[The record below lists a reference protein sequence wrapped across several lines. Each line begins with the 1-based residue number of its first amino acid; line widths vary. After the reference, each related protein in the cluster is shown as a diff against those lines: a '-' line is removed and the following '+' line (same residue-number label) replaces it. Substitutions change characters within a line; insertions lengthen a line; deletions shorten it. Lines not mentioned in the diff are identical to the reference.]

1 MSGINKV
8 ILIGHLGKDPEMRY
22 LEGGVSV
29 TSFPLATSETFNKDG
44 QKVEQTEWHN
54 IVMWRGLADVAAK
67 FLQKGKLVYI
77 EGKLRTRSFE
87 DKEGIKRYTTEIVAE
102 NFTMLG
108 RKSDFEPD
116 GNSRQTG
123 KGPTNRDTFH
133 NNTAYRRSSVL
144 NPLNP
149 IKKAPRVIG
158 ELFYLSNNYLPPG
171 GQWSF
176 KYWVNKVCKC
186 NVVPSPSN
194 IPCERLGYDIS
205 WNCLLYLISSLI
217 SNSAFL

>member
-8 ILIGHLGKDPEMRY
+8 ILIGHLGKDPELRS

-54 IVMWRGLADVAAK
+54 IVMWRGLADLAVK

-87 DKEGIKRYTTEIVAE
+87 DKGGIKKYTTEVVAE

-116 GNSRQTG
+116 GAPRQFA
-123 KGPTNRDTFH
+123 KGPTNGETF
-133 NNTAYRRSSVL
+133 SS
-144 NPLNP
+144 NG
-149 IKKAPRVIG
+149 A
-158 ELFYLSNNYLPPG
+158 EEDLP
-171 GQWSF
+171 F
-176 KYWVNKVCKC
+176 
-186 NVVPSPSN
+186 
-194 IPCERLGYDIS
+194 
-205 WNCLLYLISSLI
+205 
-217 SNSAFL
+217 

>member
-29 TSFPLATSETFNKDG
+29 TSFPLATSETYNKDG

-54 IVMWRGLADVAAK
+54 IVMWRGLADVAGK

-87 DKEGIKRYTTEIVAE
+87 DKEGIKKYTTEVVAE

-108 RKSDFEPD
+108 RKSDFEQE
-116 GNSRQTG
+116 N
-123 KGPTNRDTFH
+123 
-133 NNTAYRRSSVL
+133 
-144 NPLNP
+144 
-149 IKKAPRVIG
+149 APRQAPRG
-158 ELFYLSNNYLPPG
+158 PASTDNFSSSAAADDLP
-171 GQWSF
+171 F
-176 KYWVNKVCKC
+176 
-186 NVVPSPSN
+186 
-194 IPCERLGYDIS
+194 
-205 WNCLLYLISSLI
+205 
-217 SNSAFL
+217 